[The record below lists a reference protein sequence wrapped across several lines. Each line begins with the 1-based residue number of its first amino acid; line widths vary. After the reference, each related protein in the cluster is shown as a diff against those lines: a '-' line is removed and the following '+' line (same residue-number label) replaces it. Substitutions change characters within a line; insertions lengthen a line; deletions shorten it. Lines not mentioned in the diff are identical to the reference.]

1 MAARISEAEFLER
14 ALQRFGDRFDYSGI
28 HYRSYKSPIKILCRK
43 HPVQQI
49 CITPEK
55 HLQTTGGC
63 RHCVREKRVEAL
75 ERELNRGPSS
85 ERAIETSASV
95 MNQVIGKSAG
105 VLLLLLLAPSAL
117 VAGSITAESVWDA
130 QDATERAQQ
139 QVPQGNTVTDTQC
152 TTIQVRESDRYR
164 CTVFYNE
171 KAQPISPPD

>member
-1 MAARISEAEFLER
+1 
-14 ALQRFGDRFDYSGI
+14 
-28 HYRSYKSPIKILCRK
+28 
-43 HPVQQI
+43 
-49 CITPEK
+49 
-55 HLQTTGGC
+55 
-63 RHCVREKRVEAL
+63 
-75 ERELNRGPSS
+75 
-85 ERAIETSASV
+85 

-139 QVPQGNTVTDTQC
+139 QVPQGSTVTDTQC